1 MRFFFTM
8 FYNCTKFQN
17 NPRGSVEK
25 HQKICWID
33 MEWPYCIICSIFGNV
48 SVIGIYTKS
57 TFAQSTMGTIHWNS
71 NVICC
76 EN

>member
-25 HQKICWID
+25 HPKICWID
-33 MEWPYCIICSIFGNV
+33 MEWPYSIIYNFVNIV
-48 SVIGIYTKS
+48 S
-57 TFAQSTMGTIHWNS
+57 
-71 NVICC
+71 
-76 EN
+76 

>member
-25 HQKICWID
+25 HPKICWID
-33 MEWPYCIICSIFGNV
+33 MEWPIGNWECAKKYHGIIIFQDQPHLFCIHVYFV
-48 SVIGIYTKS
+48 
-57 TFAQSTMGTIHWNS
+57 
-71 NVICC
+71 
-76 EN
+76 

>member
-25 HQKICWID
+25 HPKICWID
-33 MEWPYCIICSIFGNV
+33 MEWPISVFHFKIID
-48 SVIGIYTKS
+48 
-57 TFAQSTMGTIHWNS
+57 QSPKL
-71 NVICC
+71 
-76 EN
+76 